1 MVRAAPAARQGPLE
15 DIRFDLASRS
25 LDPQELDAAAE
36 EFGRPAF
43 VGGDM
48 RLAVADDGAPRWRQM
63 RKRKRIGRRPRS
75 DEEARGLMLE
85 HLRKPALQALGPVIL
100 PVGERLALIRS
111 CDRGEN

>member
-43 VGGDM
+43 VSGDM
-48 RLAVADDGAPRWRQM
+48 RLAVADDGAPRRRQM
-63 RKRKRIGRRPRS
+63 RKRKR
-75 DEEARGLMLE
+75 
-85 HLRKPALQALGPVIL
+85 
-100 PVGERLALIRS
+100 
-111 CDRGEN
+111 

>member
-43 VGGDM
+43 VSGDM
-48 RLAVADDGAPRWRQM
+48 RLAVADGCAPRRPHT
-63 RKRKRIGRRPRS
+63 RKRKRTGRRRPRAA
-75 DEEARGLMLE
+75 EEESELMLD
-85 HLRKPALQALGPVIL
+85 HLRTPALQALGPVIV
-100 PVGERLALIRS
+100 PVGELLALVR
-111 CDRGEN
+111 